1 MKRQGDFMEE
11 KELILRYKNAKK
23 ALNNFSSEVPKAL
36 EMPNLSYGELK
47 HMDEV
52 AHKMGRLMFRSFFE
66 PQELE
71 IIKKASKET
80 MMLHNN
86 QELNENQDIYEL
98 ILRYDRLNQTLDT
111 IADSMMFKFQYSK
124 MKDVVCEI
132 GKNLIAGFFNPIEL
146 IKIKELK
153 QQDTIINPVY
163 QKQYIY
169 QKNQW

>member
-1 MKRQGDFMEE
+1 M
-11 KELILRYKNAKK
+11 
-23 ALNNFSSEVPKAL
+23 LN
-36 EMPNLSYGELK
+36 
-47 HMDEV
+47 
-52 AHKMGRLMFRSFFE
+52 
-66 PQELE
+66 
-71 IIKKASKET
+71 
-80 MMLHNN
+80 NN

-124 MKDVVCEI
+124 MKDIVCEI